1 METQVRETLVEM
13 QAALKTVAD
22 LGESLTTQEAHI
34 LDAEAE
40 TLETLLASLHPV
52 MRYIDSPVR
61 ASGYCPGGQF
71 SSWTYNFMPEHGIV
85 LAGELERERD
95 NGDQNRGSFT
105 GEDLVLGRSGTL
117 TYRTFFGSWSQWQ
130 GESEYW
136 STTYREEDE
145 YEYARDEEFQGGD
158 STVVTAKEALTHYAL
173 ETIVEGLV
181 AAIKEAV
188 AKTESKQKTLAG
200 RLARLEAVKAALK

>member
-71 SSWTYNFMPEHGIV
+71 SSWKYTMMPEHGIV

-136 STTYREEDE
+136 STTYPVEDDYPEREDI
-145 YEYARDEEFQGGD
+145 RGGT
-158 STVVTAKEALTHYAL
+158 SVVVTAKEALTHYDL